1 MSSRNLNRR
10 GFLGAA
16 GAAGLTVAGAGALT
30 ACSTGGGAAGGGG
43 AEASAKLKLPTYVAA
58 GVPAPDLPGNADGL
72 DPAYVRYP
80 KDLVRSVAAAPGDG
94 KPVTVLTETFTTAA
108 PAMNRNAYWQ
118 ELNKR
123 LGSELRMTIVNGLG
137 ADDVYRAKFN
147 ATIAG
152 GDMHDLMW
160 FPPNQ
165 GLKNVPALL
174 QAKFHDLT
182 PYLSGDAVKKYPNL
196 ANIPD
201 FAWRT
206 AVLGGKIWGVAV
218 PYGRMGQVYVANED
232 FWKPVG
238 GVRFD
243 SAQDFLD
250 KGKEL
255 LDTKRKKYVLE
266 PAYTNH
272 LLQFAM
278 WHGLQNKWAMNGGKL
293 TYMFETDE
301 YFAGLEFALKC
312 QEARLFWPDPN
323 LATTL
328 EKIEGGFLGVHV
340 QSFPGFLDDSNMYDW
355 PAKVIVPF
363 AAEPGMTP
371 SWHFGYGSVG
381 FTAINNTVPKDRIET
396 LLQVMNYLCAP
407 FGSEERLFLDNGLP
421 GTHHSRSKDG
431 DVVLNTKGN
440 AEVLTTRQAI
450 TFFGNSPQTL
460 YLPGKPDVTRGVHAT
475 EVELMKI
482 AKADAS
488 AGYFSDTYADKGPS
502 SSDELYQSVKDI
514 IAGRKPLSSYKKEIL
529 PKWRRAAGDAMRRE
543 YEKAMEKGA
552 GK

>member
-1 MSSRNLNRR
+1 MSSHKLDRR

-16 GAAGLTVAGAGALT
+16 GAAGLTVAGAGSLT
-30 ACSTGGGAAGGGG
+30 ACSTGGGAAGGG
-43 AEASAKLKLPTYVAA
+43 AEASARLTLPAYVPAK
-58 GVPAPDLPGNADGL
+58 VPAPDLAGNADGL
-72 DPAYVRYP
+72 DPAYLRYP
-80 KDLVRSVAAAPGDG
+80 KDLVRSVAQVPGDG
-94 KPVTVLTETFTTAA
+94 EPVTCLTETFSTAP

-137 ADDVYRAKFN
+137 GDDVYRAKFN

-152 GDMHDLMW
+152 GDLPDLMW

-174 QAKFHDLT
+174 EAKFHDLT

-206 AVLGGKIWGVAV
+206 AVLNGKIWGLAV

-243 SAQDFLD
+243 SAQDFFE
-250 KGKEL
+250 KSKEL

-272 LLQFAM
+272 ILQFAM
-278 WHGLQNKWAMNGGKL
+278 WHGIQNKWSMDGGKL
-293 TYMFETDE
+293 THMFESDE
-301 YFAGLEFALKC
+301 YVAGIEFALKC
-312 QEARLFWPDPN
+312 QEAQLFWPDPN
-323 LATTL
+323 LPTTL
-328 EKIEGGFLGVHV
+328 EKMEGGFLGVHV
-340 QSFPGFLDDSNMYDW
+340 QSFPGFLNDSNMYDW
-355 PAKVIVPF
+355 PAKVVVPF
-363 AAEPGMTP
+363 AAEPGRTP

-381 FTAINNTVPKDRIET
+381 FTAINKQVSKDRIET
-396 LLQVMNYLCAP
+396 LLQVMNYLSAP
-407 FGSEERLFLDNGLP
+407 FGSEERLFLDNGLESV
-421 GTHHSRSKDG
+421 HHIRSRDG

-450 TFFGNSPQTL
+450 NFFGNAPQSL
-460 YLPGKPDVTRGVHAT
+460 YLPGKPETTRGIHAT
-475 EVELMKI
+475 EVELMKM

-488 AGYFSDTYADKGPS
+488 TGYFSDTFANKGAS
-502 SSDELYQSVKDI
+502 SSDEFYLAVKDI
-514 IAGRKPLSSYKKEIL
+514 VAGRRPLSSFRKEIL
-529 PKWRRAAGDAMRRE
+529 PKWQRTAGDAMRRE
-543 YEKAMEKGA
+543 YEKAIAKGA
-552 GK
+552 TK